1 MRNTF
6 TSNKWAAL
14 VIALALGVFSVFAH
28 DAPDQRGLVP
38 ADHAPAI
45 AAVALPV
52 YETISFR

>member
-14 VIALALGVFSVFAH
+14 AVALALGVFSVFAQ
-28 DAPDQRGLVP
+28 DALDQRGLMP